1 MTNFWSKLA
10 ARVLRANSLL
20 CVGLDPHPGRR
31 PDRYPSEAAFL
42 TEIVRATAPYAA
54 AYKPNLAFY
63 EAMGPAGAE
72 TLAETLRSIPP
83 DIPVI
88 LDAKRSDIASTATAY
103 AQAAFDIW
111 DADAVTVNPYL
122 GADGIAPFATYEDRG
137 VFLLCR
143 TSNPSAGELQDWDHH
158 GQPLYLHVAKL
169 AQERWFAGRAYGLVA
184 GATYP
189 DVMVDIR
196 RTAPDAW
203 LLVPGVGAQGG
214 DIVATLRAGLRADGT
229 GVLINAS
236 RSICYAEDPAAAA
249 RSLRARINAARQSA
263 ITAREAISLQ
273 KSARDELAY
282 ALYEA
287 DCVRFGE
294 FRLHSGA
301 LSPVYIDLR
310 RLVSHPDVLERVAA
324 VYAELLAPLSFD
336 RIAALPFAA
345 LPIGTAVSLQTGRP
359 LIYPRPSRK
368 DYGTGQLIE
377 GAYAPGERIV
387 ILDDLIT
394 TGGSKI
400 EALAPLRDEG
410 LIVED
415 VVVLLDREQG
425 GRADLAAHGIR
436 LHAALTLRDVTA
448 SLERQGL
455 ISSEQAR
462 RVRDYLG
469 TA

>member
-1 MTNFWSKLA
+1 MPTFWEKLA
-10 ARVLRANSLL
+10 ARARRADSLL

-31 PDRYPSEAAFL
+31 PERYATEAAFL
-42 TEIVRATAPYAA
+42 TDVVRATAPYAA
-54 AYKPNLAFY
+54 AFKPNLAFY

-72 TLAETLRSIPP
+72 TLAAVLRVIPP
-83 DIPVI
+83 EIPVI
-88 LDAKRSDIASTATAY
+88 LDAKRSDIASTAAAY
-103 AQAAFDIW
+103 AKAAYEVW
-111 DADAVTVNPYL
+111 EADAVTVNPYL
-122 GADGIAPFATYEDRG
+122 GADGIAPFAGYEDRG

-158 GQPLYLHVAKL
+158 GQSLYLRVAEL
-169 AQERWFAGRAYGLVA
+169 AQGRWFAGKPYGLVA

-189 DVMVDIR
+189 ESIAAIR
-196 RTAPDAW
+196 RAAPDAW

-214 DIVATLRAGLRADGT
+214 EILATLRAGLRADGI

-236 RSICYAEDPAAAA
+236 RSICYAEDPAEAA
-249 RSLRARINAARQSA
+249 RDLRERINAARFAA
-263 ITAREAISLQ
+263 IAAREAPSLEQ
-273 KSARDELAY
+273 SSRDDLAR
-282 ALYEA
+282 ALYETG
-287 DCVRFGE
+287 CVRFGE

-310 RLVSHPDVLERVAA
+310 RLVSHPAVLERVAA
-324 VYAELLAPLSFD
+324 VYAELLAPLSYD

-345 LPIGTAVSLQTGRP
+345 LPIGTAVSLRTGQP

-377 GAYAPGERIV
+377 GAYQAGERAV

-394 TGGSKI
+394 TGGSKL

-410 LIVED
+410 LVVED

-425 GRADLAAHGIR
+425 GRADLEAQGIR
-436 LHAALTLRDVTA
+436 LHAALTLRGVTE
-448 SLERQGL
+448 SLERQGR
-455 ISSEQAR
+455 ISPEQAM
-462 RVRDYLG
+462 RVRDYLA

>member
-1 MTNFWSKLA
+1 MATFWDKLA
-10 ARVLRANSLL
+10 ARTRRADSLL

-31 PDRYPSEAAFL
+31 PERYATEGAFL
-42 TEIVRATAPYAA
+42 TDVVRATAPYAA
-54 AYKPNLAFY
+54 AFKPNLAFY

-72 TLAETLRSIPP
+72 ILAAVLRVIPP
-83 DIPVI
+83 EIPVI
-88 LDAKRSDIASTATAY
+88 LDAKRSDIASTAAAY
-103 AQAAFDIW
+103 AQAAFDVW

-122 GADGIAPFATYEDRG
+122 GADGIAPFDAYEERG

-158 GQPLYLHVAKL
+158 GEPLYVHVAEL
-169 AQERWFAGRAYGLVA
+169 AQRCWFPGRPYGLVA

-189 DVMVDIR
+189 ESIAAIR
-196 RTAPDAW
+196 RAAADAW

-214 DIVATLRAGLRADGT
+214 EILATLRAGLRADGD

-236 RSICYAEDPAAAA
+236 RSICYAEDPAEAARALRDRIRAA
-249 RSLRARINAARQSA
+249 RSAAIAARQ
-263 ITAREAISLQ
+263 TVSLEQ
-273 KSARDELAY
+273 SARDELAR

-301 LSPVYIDLR
+301 ISPVYIDLR
-310 RLVSHPDVLERVAA
+310 RLVSHPAVLERVAA
-324 VYAELLAPLSFD
+324 VYAELLAPLSYD

-345 LPIGTAVSLQTGRP
+345 LPIGTAVSLRTGQP

-377 GAYAPGERIV
+377 GAYEAGERAV

-394 TGGSKI
+394 TGGSKV

-410 LIVED
+410 LVVED

-425 GRADLAAHGIR
+425 GRADLEAHGLR
-436 LHAALTLRDVTA
+436 LHAALTLRAVTD
-448 SLERQGL
+448 SLQRQGL
-455 ISSEQAR
+455 ITAEQAL